1 MPKVK
6 VARKSTRIDMTAMC
20 DVAFLLLTFF
30 ILTSKF
36 SASDPVKVTIPTS
49 ISEIKIPEVNICKI
63 IIGKNGK
70 VFFGIDNQDKKEKLI
85 GKMADKYKVT
95 LSPKQI
101 KKFTLLDVWG
111 VPMNKMPEYLDLSNE
126 ERGKSEN
133 SLGIPCDST
142 NNELAFWIQYARE
155 VNPDIKIA
163 VKGDKDTPYPIVRK
177 VVTTLQD
184 RNENKFNL
192 ITGLEANPLDDKG
205 GAPGQS
211 KK

>member
-30 ILTSKF
+30 ILTAKF
-36 SASDPVKVTIPTS
+36 SVSDPIKVTIPTS

-63 IIGKNGK
+63 IIGSNGK
-70 VFFGIDNQDKKEKLI
+70 VFFGIDNQEKKEKLI
-85 GKMADKYKVT
+85 NKMAEKYKVT
-95 LSPKQI
+95 LTQKQI
-101 KKFTLLDVWG
+101 RKFSSLDVWG
-111 VPMNKMPEYLDLSNE
+111 VPMNLMPKYLDLRNE
-126 ERGKSEN
+126 DRDKPEN
-133 SLGIPCDST
+133 ALGIPCDST

-177 VVTTLQD
+177 VVSTLQD

-192 ITGLEANPLDDKG
+192 ITGLEANPLDEKDT
-205 GAPGQS
+205 APGQA